1 MDDEEFF
8 NGPPLEPSGGNPGLD
23 DQDHSPGDADDQSH
37 QPKNDG
43 KFEASPNP
51 ANGES
56 QLGGPQES
64 QMVDYE
70 VTLSSQIEIP
80 EGIPAKRMR
89 LAKCDEHEDEE
100 TKA

>member
-8 NGPPLEPSGGNPGLD
+8 NGPPLEPGGGNPGLD
-23 DQDHSPGDADDQSH
+23 QDHSPEDADDQSH
-37 QPKNDG
+37 QPNDDG
-43 KFEASPNP
+43 KFEADPVP
-51 ANGES
+51 ADGES

-70 VTLSSQIEIP
+70 MTLSSQIEIP

-89 LAKCDEHEDEE
+89 LAKRDEHEDEE
-100 TKA
+100 MKA